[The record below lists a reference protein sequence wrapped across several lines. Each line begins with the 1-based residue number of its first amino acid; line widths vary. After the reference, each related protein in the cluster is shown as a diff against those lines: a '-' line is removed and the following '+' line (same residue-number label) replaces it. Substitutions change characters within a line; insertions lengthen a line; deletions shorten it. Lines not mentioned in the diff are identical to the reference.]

1 MIKGWADDDKNNG
14 TSCGSSCGSEN
25 KPTSCGSSCGA
36 NK

>member
-14 TSCGSSCGSEN
+14 TACGSDN

>member
-1 MIKGWADDDKNNG
+1 MIKEWADDQNNG
-14 TSCGSSCGSEN
+14 TACGSDN

>member
-1 MIKGWADDDKNNG
+1 MIKGWADDKTGG
-14 TSCGSSCGSEN
+14 TACGSDN

>member
-1 MIKGWADDDKNNG
+1 MIKGWADDKNNG
-14 TSCGSSCGSEN
+14 TSCGSDN

>member
-1 MIKGWADDDKNNG
+1 MIQGWADDDKNNG
-14 TSCGSSCGSEN
+14 TSCGSACGSED

>member
-1 MIKGWADDDKNNG
+1 MIKGWADDKNSG
-14 TSCGSSCGSEN
+14 TSCGSSCGSGD